1 MASVPANAPPPQL
14 NNSALSSENSP
25 IIAPSINTVS
35 SVTTV
40 THTDIN
46 NPKTRTTVKN
56 KQPEYS
62 CLKNGS
68 RPTFREW
75 KKMTQRHDIP
85 HGNHTN
91 IKISLPND
99 NPLHKNHN
107 HNERIEKLDKL
118 KAEYKQIAQTDA
130 QQTTNTPKKKRC
142 VAHRKIKT
150 VKYKLGKS
158 DKEMSVLVKNTNT
171 RRRIKHEISLL
182 RQKAISE
189 VKQYLRDKNLLKIG
203 SDAPKDVLRQM
214 YEQAVLS
221 GDLNNNND
229 DTLMHNFMKDK

>member
-1 MASVPANAPPPQL
+1 VPPPANTTSPTQNINTLPPENIPIITPPL
-14 NNSALSSENSP
+14 NNVSP
-25 IIAPSINTVS
+25 VTIST
-35 SVTTV
+35 SV
-40 THTDIN
+40 DIN
-46 NPKTRTTVKN
+46 NPNTRTTMKH

-75 KKMTQRHDIP
+75 KKMTQRHDTP
-85 HGNHTN
+85 HVSPTN

-99 NPLHKNHN
+99 NPLQKNPLHK
-107 HNERIEKLDKL
+107 ERSEQLDKL
-118 KAEYKQIAQTDA
+118 KKDFKQITQSN
-130 QQTTNTPKKKRC
+130 TTPNANTPQKKRC

-158 DKEMSVLVKNTNT
+158 EKGMSVLVKNTNT

-182 RQKAISE
+182 RQKAITE

>member
-1 MASVPANAPPPQL
+1 MS
-14 NNSALSSENSP
+14 
-25 IIAPSINTVS
+25 IPSKEELEEEWFNLHVS
-35 SVTTV
+35 LMCG
-40 THTDIN
+40 
-46 NPKTRTTVKN
+46 
-56 KQPEYS
+56 Q
-62 CLKNGS
+62 
-68 RPTFREW
+68 
-75 KKMTQRHDIP
+75 
-85 HGNHTN
+85 
-91 IKISLPND
+91 
-99 NPLHKNHN
+99 
-107 HNERIEKLDKL
+107 
-118 KAEYKQIAQTDA
+118 AEYKQIAQTDA

-158 DKEMSVLVKNTNT
+158 DKEMSVLVKNTDT